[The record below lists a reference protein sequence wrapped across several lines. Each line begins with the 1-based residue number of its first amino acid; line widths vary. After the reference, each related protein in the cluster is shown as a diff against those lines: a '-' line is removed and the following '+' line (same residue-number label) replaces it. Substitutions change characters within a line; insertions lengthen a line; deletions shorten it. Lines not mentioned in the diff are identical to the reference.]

1 MIERLS
7 ALWQTLV
14 ALPLFGLTLTL
25 AVYWLCDRLYRRMRY
40 LPLLNSVLLSIVIVI
55 GFLLATDVSYPAYFN
70 GAQFIHFLLGPAT
83 VALAIPLYSQFRKVR
98 ALFLPLMA
106 SLFIGSAVSI
116 ISAVLLARCM
126 GASVPTLL
134 SISTKAATTPIAM
147 GIAEHIGGIPSL
159 AVGMVIIAGISG
171 AMGYRFLC
179 KRIGVH
185 DPVAQ
190 GFAVGLAAHGVGTA
204 RALQVDP
211 QSGAFAALAMSLN
224 GLLTALLAPLLLP
237 WLLR

>member
-1 MIERLS
+1 MIERLTG
-7 ALWQTLV
+7 LWDAIT

-25 AVYWLCDRLYRRMRY
+25 LAYWLCDRLYRRAHY
-40 LPLLNSVLLSIVIVI
+40 LPLLNPVLLSIIVI
-55 GFLLATDVSYPAYFN
+55 IVFLQLSGVSYPVYFN

-98 ALFLPLMA
+98 ALFLPLML
-106 SLFIGSAVSI
+106 SLCIGSTLGIV
-116 ISAVLLARCM
+116 SAVLLARLM
-126 GASVPTLL
+126 GASLPTLL
-134 SISTKAATTPIAM
+134 SISTKSATTPIAM
-147 GIAEHIGGIPSL
+147 GIAEHLGGIPSL
-159 AVGMVIIAGISG
+159 AVGMVMIAGIGG

-179 KRIGVH
+179 RLIRVR

-204 RALQVDP
+204 RALQLDP

-224 GLLTALLAPLLLP
+224 GLLTALLAPLLIP
-237 WLLR
+237 WLL